1 MSRALLVYLLLI
13 LLPGAVLAWLAL
25 GVVEQETREAY
36 RRLDGRLEDE
46 ADSRRR
52 RFEEEIVARL
62 EEARREIA
70 AAVADPR
77 SPAVVGF
84 DRGDGALRY
93 CLVDPDEAPDEADV
107 EAPSDE
113 ELHFFELSRAGGESY
128 EFERGDPYRA
138 LDAYSFYLPRIRSKT
153 LRARLRF
160 RSARAAGSAG
170 EGAVARRIY
179 RELFREAAGTLTED
193 GFPVDVL
200 AAARLLEDAGELDA
214 ELSAQLVER
223 LDERQRF
230 LPTGLLGH
238 LVDRLVAPEARGAFP
253 LEERSRLERRVR
265 EYARRGDRRA
275 VILEGDELLV
285 VHDVDGV
292 GKDRGAASAVRAFR
306 LISRPFSALRSSGPG
321 LVSRRLDGDAPPV
334 LQGEGFVV
342 SPVRAG
348 LDGAV
353 VTHIRVS
360 DPDYS
365 AELASI
371 ARRRGVAT
379 LLVAFMIVV
388 SAGGGLFLVRGL
400 RRERRLAELR
410 ARLITN
416 VSHELKTPV
425 TSLRMFSEMLAEDP
439 LDEARTRRFAE
450 LLRGESIRLTQLIDN
465 LLDFSRL
472 GRKDTRLELE
482 LVDVGAIL
490 DETAGSFR
498 IRARESGVDF
508 GLDVEAAAGSLC
520 ARANRMALERITLN
534 LLDNALKYGKSAKP
548 AIRLQARARNG
559 QVEISVEDNGP
570 GIPPSERE
578 RIFEEFHRLHYDDY
592 AVRGSGLGLS
602 LSRRLARKMGGDVEV
617 SSRTGKGSRFTLRLP
632 IAAESSPESSGER
645 EEGKE

>member
-1 MSRALLVYLLLI
+1 M
-13 LLPGAVLAWLAL
+13 
-25 GVVEQETREAY
+25 
-36 RRLDGRLEDE
+36 
-46 ADSRRR
+46 
-52 RFEEEIVARL
+52 
-62 EEARREIA
+62 
-70 AAVADPR
+70 ADPR

-93 CLVDPDEAPDEADV
+93 CLVDQDEAPDGANV

-160 RSARAAGSAG
+160 RSARAAGAAG

-200 AAARLLEDAGELDA
+200 AAARLLEDAGEADAGEPDA

-223 LDERQRF
+223 LEERQRF

-285 VHDVDGV
+285 VDDVDGV
-292 GKDRGAASAVRAFR
+292 GNDRGGASAVRAFR

-321 LVSRRLDGDAPPV
+321 LVYRRLDGDAPPV

-365 AELASI
+365 AELESI

-439 LDEARTRRFAE
+439 LDEARTRRFAV

-472 GRKDTRLELE
+472 GRKDTRLDLE
-482 LVDVGAIL
+482 PVDVGAIL
-490 DETAGSFR
+490 DETAESFR

-548 AIRLQARARNG
+548 AIRLEARARNG

-602 LSRRLARKMGGDVEV
+602 LSRRLARKMGGGVEV

-645 EEGKE
+645 GEGKE